1 MTQHVAREQPVKDHV
16 LAARRYY
23 SFQCGYD
30 QQLLR
35 AIYAVEFGLFDHRG
49 TGFRASLARFRA
61 ENIGLSALSCDP
73 VNYQGSRA
81 VKLES
86 GATG

>member
-1 MTQHVAREQPVKDHV
+1 MIASPATDNLKP
-16 LAARRYY
+16 L
-23 SFQCGYD
+23 
-30 QQLLR
+30 QLLR
-35 AIYAVEFGLFDHRG
+35 ASYAVEFGLFDHRG

-86 GATG
+86 GATGWPYPAFAR